1 MKRTFQPSRD
11 QRAERIREREVAQPD
26 GPAFPTSAD
35 FAPEDAASLIKI
47 QLGNLDPARP
57 DRSLVEKVRWY
68 AVSVSQ
74 SRYGRTPRMRKL
86 LGNLE
91 HHLTTLEYPAP
102 AFDNDSE
109 LSDVRLAH
117 AGALSIADGIL
128 GLIAR

>member
-1 MKRTFQPSRD
+1 
-11 QRAERIREREVAQPD
+11 
-26 GPAFPTSAD
+26 
-35 FAPEDAASLIKI
+35 
-47 QLGNLDPARP
+47 
-57 DRSLVEKVRWY
+57 
-68 AVSVSQ
+68 VSQ

>member
-1 MKRTFQPSRD
+1 
-11 QRAERIREREVAQPD
+11 
-26 GPAFPTSAD
+26 
-35 FAPEDAASLIKI
+35 
-47 QLGNLDPARP
+47 
-57 DRSLVEKVRWY
+57 
-68 AVSVSQ
+68 
-74 SRYGRTPRMRKL
+74 MRKL